1 MKANQTSILMYGHD
15 EHLLVTRQ
23 WVLQSRGY
31 RVLTRLD
38 LAGFANIAV
47 DPPIRLLLLCH
58 TLSAGDCTEA
68 IAAASERWP
77 EVRSVVLEG
86 GVGRTPSGLL
96 GQLLHT
102 MDGPARLVA
111 VVSEML
117 GSDARSSVPTR
128 P

>member
-38 LAGFANIAV
+38 LAGFANIPV

-58 TLSAGDCTEA
+58 TLSPEDCDEA
-68 IAAASERWP
+68 IEVASARWP
-77 EVRSVVLEG
+77 EIRSVALQG
-86 GVGRTPSGLL
+86 GVGRAPSGLL

-102 MDGPARLVA
+102 MDGPAKLIA

-117 GSDARSSVPTR
+117 GNEANASAPTR